1 MCLSVG
7 WLSAGIPWL
16 QHRLLGDSASFC
28 VSLILWSIILGQCV
42 VIQEVARG
50 ASHGSRSDL
59 VHYHVNVLAG
69 TKISQEVLGTLS
81 FTMRQR

>member
-28 VSLILWSIILGQCV
+28 VSLILWSIILEQCV

-50 ASHGSRSDL
+50 DSHDSRSDL
-59 VHYHVNVLAG
+59 VHYQVNVLAG
-69 TKISQEVLGTLS
+69 TKIS
-81 FTMRQR
+81 